1 MFEECRLEGDFKLS
15 SGRRSHYFYDFDLLS
30 PEETSAYVKEL
41 VDTIPKG
48 IIKGIDF
55 IASPAIGGITVGF
68 LVAFALNKRFV
79 IIDKGNN
86 PRGTDFRASRYLVV
100 DDVIT
105 TYQAVHKVEEV
116 LGDNQCA
123 GAVAFIFRGDLPDL
137 MNQEFPTFFLA
148 RKEPEFT
155 NARITGS

>member
-1 MFEECRLEGDFKLS
+1 MFEECRLEGNFKLS
-15 SGRRSHYFYDFDLLS
+15 SGRKSPYFYDFDLLS
-30 PEETSAYVKEL
+30 PEETAAYAKEL
-41 VDTIPKG
+41 VDTIPKEMLE
-48 IIKGIDF
+48 GIDF

-86 PRGTDFRASRYLVV
+86 IRGTDFRASRYLIV

-105 TYQAVHKVEEV
+105 TYQAVNRAEEA
-116 LGDNQCA
+116 LGDNQCV
-123 GAVAFIFRGDLPDL
+123 GAAAFIFRGDLDDL
-137 MNQEFPTFFLA
+137 TKQEFPTFFLS

-155 NARITGS
+155 NAGVA